1 MLYEDSFENA
11 GFLAGDRGKVIQKST
26 MAAPAR
32 TPTAA
37 PAPAPAPARSAR
49 AHAAV
54 QRPVGASSL
63 HAQRSPTRS
72 AAQAQQQQQ
81 QQLGAPSFA
90 APSLHLE
97 QPAGYEQEQLLLDGG
112 SARSL
117 GGASSSQSQLSEMFY
132 LQLERERADRADR
145 AAERER
151 EREVRNNRFSFSI
164 SLMKPMIWPR
174 QARDTT

>member
-63 HAQRSPTRS
+63 HAQRSLFI
-72 AAQAQQQQQ
+72 A
-81 QQLGAPSFA
+81 
-90 APSLHLE
+90 E